1 MEEIFSLKINQTC
14 RKFIKR
20 CYSLKAPTNMLL
32 VELLGDFGITES
44 QDFKKYIPTA
54 KNTFKIAFEDY
65 AYISGAIDD
74 DVIYFTIPKQNEALI
89 HDFENILVIWFE
101 KIKNN

>member
-1 MEEIFSLKINQTC
+1 METVFSLKINQTC

-32 VELLGDFGITES
+32 VELLGDFGITEI
-44 QDFKKYIPTA
+44 QDFKKYVPTA

-65 AYISGAIDD
+65 AYISGAIEDD
-74 DVIYFTIPKQNEALI
+74 LIYFTIPKQNEALI
-89 HDFENILVIWFE
+89 EMFE
-101 KIKNN
+101 KTLILWFKKTNE